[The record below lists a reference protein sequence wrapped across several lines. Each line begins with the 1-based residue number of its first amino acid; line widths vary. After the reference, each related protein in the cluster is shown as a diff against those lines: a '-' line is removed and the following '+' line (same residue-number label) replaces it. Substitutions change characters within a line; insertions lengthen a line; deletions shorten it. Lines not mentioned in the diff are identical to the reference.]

1 LPKPYNLDTE
11 RALDFLRPHLH
22 TPQMLISISGSILDI
37 SYVKSEMS
45 KEVDLGIKAV
55 NQNLE
60 HMLKFGSDTM
70 IVTVAGDLV
79 PV

>member
-1 LPKPYNLDTE
+1 
-11 RALDFLRPHLH
+11 
-22 TPQMLISISGSILDI
+22 MLISISGSILDI